1 MNLNWNDAVYSQL
14 LGRSGNAYTVDKY
27 GVLEEEHCQE
37 SDIVSLGNAMD
48 SCLQP
53 VDLFNELSVE
63 DIECISIVPAE
74 GNKPASLFHEPLIE
88 AKSFPSLFPNGDH
101 TYDAER
107 DDSISRCDYY
117 KARIFSA
124 DPRFAANTSYIFV
137 AQYAYECKKLLLSI
151 SINLRKGSGASKINS
166 FLTCPRIPQV
176 LKKNHVEIGRASC
189 RERV

>member
-1 MNLNWNDAVYSQL
+1 M
-14 LGRSGNAYTVDKY
+14 
-27 GVLEEEHCQE
+27 LEEEHCQE

-63 DIECISIVPAE
+63 DIESISIVPAE

-107 DDSISRCDYY
+107 DDSIYLDVIIIKR
-117 KARIFSA
+117 AFSLLIL
-124 DPRFAANTSYIFV
+124 D
-137 AQYAYECKKLLLSI
+137 LLLIQAIYSLL
-151 SINLRKGSGASKINS
+151 SMRMNA
-166 FLTCPRIPQV
+166 
-176 LKKNHVEIGRASC
+176 KNYF
-189 RERV
+189 